1 MKMKRKAGGFI
12 LALLLSVVFAIPVWA
27 AETFKIV
34 LLEAVSGP
42 FKRSGDNYVYALEF
56 MADEINEQGGLLGR
70 KVEII
75 VEDSQGKPD
84 VAIRKAQKHIMEGAK
99 VVANGS
105 GTHVSLA
112 LADLAQKEKIINIS
126 YGAAG
131 ESMTGKSCNP
141 YSFRVCPNTEQLSM
155 TIANFLATKPFK
167 RFALINQDYAFG
179 QEAAAGFK
187 RRVKQF
193 VPGAQIV
200 AEEFHPLANKDFGP
214 YITKVI
220 AAKPDVIFTANWV
233 VDLANVIK
241 QSKEMGIKVP
251 FLCYYLFDA
260 YGVLQPLG
268 GNQAV
273 GDWTFEGYFETIR
286 NQANKDFLQRWSKKP
301 KYAEFSKTPVGSMG
315 RAYNGMKHFIAA
327 VKKANSFDVP
337 TIIKTWEGMEW
348 EGITGKMVMR
358 VEDHQIQLPMF
369 SAQIIPATNEFYP
382 FPYVGEPTMLPIEK
396 TTVPLNETGCMRKK
410 GEY

>member
-1 MKMKRKAGGFI
+1 MDSKRRWMFM
-12 LALLLSVVFAIPVWA
+12 LAASMLICFFAVPVWA

-56 MADEINEQGGLLGR
+56 LADEINEKGGILGR

-75 VEDSQGKPD
+75 VEDSQNKPD
-84 VAIRKAQKHIMEGAK
+84 VAVRKAQKHIMEGAK
-99 VVANGS
+99 VVATGS
-105 GTHVSLA
+105 GTHISLA

-126 YGAAG
+126 YGAEG
-131 ESMTGKSCNP
+131 ESLTGKSCNP
-141 YSFRVCPNTEQLSM
+141 YSFRVSPNTEQRSM
-155 TIANFLATKPFK
+155 TIASFLATKPFK
-167 RFALINQDYAFG
+167 KFAIINQDYAFG

-214 YITKVI
+214 YITKVN

-233 VDLANVIK
+233 VDLLNVIK
-241 QSKEMGIKVP
+241 QSREMGVKIP
-251 FLCYYLFDA
+251 FMCYYLFDP
-260 YGVLQPLG
+260 YSVLPPLG
-268 GNQAV
+268 NLAV
-273 GDWTFEGYFETIR
+273 GCWTFEGYFETIR
-286 NQANKDFLQRWSKKP
+286 NQANKDFLQRWGKKP
-301 KYAEFSKTPVGSMG
+301 KYVEFSKTPVGSMG
-315 RAYNGMKHFIAA
+315 RAYNGMNHFFAA
-327 VKKANSFDVP
+327 IKKANSFDVL

-348 EGITGKMVMR
+348 EGITGKMIMR
-358 VEDHQIQLPMF
+358 TEDHQMLMPMF
-369 SAQIIPATNEFYP
+369 MAEIVPTTNEFYP

-396 TTVPLNETGCMRKK
+396 ITVPLNETGCTRKK